1 MHALRCMCLLV
12 IYNSWRICLFGLF
25 IVIMALSD
33 KMLLRACMCGRKKK
47 GFTQG
52 STESRSQMIRCEQ
65 LTLTAL
71 KCVNAQFRMPS
82 AYPCTATLLYGYDL
96 GTRVWADPLAP

>member
-33 KMLLRACMCGRKKK
+33 KMLLRAV
-47 GFTQG
+47 
-52 STESRSQMIRCEQ
+52 
-65 LTLTAL
+65 
-71 KCVNAQFRMPS
+71 CVNEKKRGLPKDR
-82 AYPCTATLLYGYDL
+82 LK
-96 GTRVWADPLAP
+96 ADPK